1 MTRASPV
8 HHVPTMPHPLILQLR
23 FTRSE
28 FARAVKGVTEE
39 EAIRRPHGINA
50 IGWAV
55 AHLTWQEQKYFLHYG
70 QGEMPFPEVDRRYR
84 PGAPASTPALD
95 DALRVWRDVTGRTDP
110 WLDALDVAAMAAPY
124 RKRDGSDGAR
134 IVGDLVQRV
143 IYHYWFHL
151 GQVVAVRRL
160 LGHDQVPQFVGN
172 IDQQASYVAEAA

>member
-1 MTRASPV
+1 
-8 HHVPTMPHPLILQLR
+8 MPHPLILQLR

-28 FARAVKGVTEE
+28 FARAVRGVTDE
-39 EAIRRPHGINA
+39 EAAQRPHGLNA

-70 QGEMPFPEVDRRYR
+70 QGVLPYRDVDRAFR

-95 DALRVWRDVTGRTDP
+95 EALRTWRDVTRRSDP

-124 RKRDGSDGAR
+124 RKRDGSDGGR

-143 IYHYWFHL
+143 IYHTWFHL

-160 LGHDQVPQFVGN
+160 LGHETVPQFVGN
-172 IDQQASYVAEAA
+172 IDQQASYLPEAAGAA